1 MKYLKK
7 YWPILFFAAVSFV
20 YYWKVFLKGY
30 VPFPGDLMVGA
41 YLPWLE
47 NKWGY
52 PAGVYIK
59 NPLISD
65 IFSQF
70 YMWKSIIGEGWKNL
84 QIPLWNPYSYSG
96 YPLLANFHSGVFY
109 PLNILYIFFGDIWSW
124 NLLVIFPSI
133 ASALTM
139 YLFLRTIKLSKIGS
153 LIGGLIY
160 SYSGFAISWAQFVTA
175 DQAMIWMPLLF
186 IVLEKYIDTKRSYYL
201 YWLPILFFLLITSGH
216 FQIMVYISLLTIV
229 YFFWKWF
236 ETRDITLIYKLIF
249 PGLLT
254 IGIVCF
260 QLLPTFELTKLG
272 LRSVENYI
280 SGYNYGLLPLKY
292 LVTLIAPDYFG
303 NPATGNFFGAFNY
316 HEAIFYTGVFSVFT
330 FVMSMFLFREN
341 KYVRFFSIT
350 AVISFLFGFDTFLG
364 RAVYTYNVPGVSTSS
379 AGRVAVIFSMC
390 LAVLAA
396 IVVSNLQRINYKKVI
411 FSIGTVVGSY
421 LVIYYLA
428 KNTDNIL
435 NSVNTSSLLLAQK
448 RAITLRNLLL
458 PGALVFT
465 YSVLTLL
472 SKKWKI
478 FLWAVIVL
486 TCFEM
491 YRFGWKYIP
500 FVPQHIVYPDT
511 PVISFLKDK
520 SKTEVFRI
528 DRERAEI
535 MPPATWMQYRFM
547 SPSGYDPMA
556 IKEYADIYQR
566 KINGNLSGLVSR
578 YSELERYDS
587 EALGE
592 FNVKYLLAVKRDK
605 EGKLG
610 GFNINYN
617 IDQKMWKKVFESE
630 ATAVLENTNYKPRA
644 RYLDGSKGEISIS
657 SYEPNRIKI
666 SYTEG
671 NDKTLVLA
679 DTYYPGWKAT
689 ANGKPEQITKCEG
702 IFRCIKLNE
711 EKGEIIFTYKPES
724 FYDGLKISI
733 FSLVTTI
740 VCLLYFRKKK

>member
-7 YWPILFFAAVSFV
+7 YWPVLFFVAVSFI
-20 YYWKVFLKGY
+20 YYWKVFLKGF

-70 YMWKSIIGEGWKNL
+70 YMWKSLIGESWKNL

-109 PLNILYIFFGDIWSW
+109 PLNILYVFFGDIWGW

-133 ASALTM
+133 AAALTM
-139 YLFLRTIKLSKIGS
+139 YLYLRTIKINKIGS
-153 LIGGLIY
+153 LTGGLIY

-186 IVLEKYIDTKRSYYL
+186 IVFEKYFETKRSYYL
-201 YWLPILFFLLITSGH
+201 YWLPVLFFLLITSGH
-216 FQIMVYISLLTIV
+216 FQIMVYISLLSVI

-236 ETRDITLIYKLIF
+236 ETRDLSLIYKVAF
-249 PGLLT
+249 PAFLT

-260 QLLPTFELTKLG
+260 QLLPTFELTGLG

-280 SGYNYGLLPLKY
+280 SAYNFGLLPLKY

-330 FVMSMFLFREN
+330 FIISLFLFKAN
-341 KYVRFFSIT
+341 KYVRFFSLT

-364 RAVYTYNVPGVSTSS
+364 KAVYIYNVPGVSTSS
-379 AGRVAVIFSMC
+379 AGRIAVIFSMS
-390 LAVLAA
+390 LAVLGA
-396 IVVSNLQRINYKKVI
+396 IVISNLQKIDYKKI
-411 FSIGTVVGSY
+411 AFSVGLVVASY
-421 LVIYYLA
+421 LAIFYLA
-428 KNTDNIL
+428 KNNDFIL
-435 NSVNTSSLLLAQK
+435 NSFNASNLLLSQK
-448 RAITLRNLLL
+448 RAVTMRNLLL

-465 YSVLTLL
+465 YSALILL
-472 SKKWKI
+472 SRKWKYFVWMI
-478 FLWAVIVL
+478 IVL
-486 TCFEM
+486 TCLEM

-511 PVISFLKDK
+511 PAISFLKEK

-528 DRERAEI
+528 ERERAEI

-556 IKEYADIYQR
+556 IEEYADIYQR
-566 KINGNLSGLVSR
+566 KINGNISGQVSR

-587 EALGE
+587 EALGD

-605 EGKLG
+605 DGKLG
-610 GFNINYN
+610 GLNINYA
-617 IDQKMWKKVFESE
+617 IDQKRWKKVFESE
-630 ATAVLENTNYKPRA
+630 ATAVLENTSYKPRA
-644 RYLDGSKGEISIS
+644 RYINESKGEIKIL
-657 SYEPNRIKI
+657 SYKPNQVII
-666 SYTEG
+666 SYSGGKG
-671 NDKTLVLA
+671 NTLVLA
-679 DTYYPGWKAT
+679 DTFYPGWEVTVNQKLGT
-689 ANGKPEQITKCEG
+689 ITKCEG
-702 IFRCIKLNE
+702 IFRCVSLNDDN
-711 EKGEIIFTYKPES
+711 GEVVFTYKPSS
-724 FYDGLKISI
+724 FYIGLKISI
-733 FSLVTTI
+733 VSLLSTI
-740 VCLLYFRKKK
+740 ACLLYFRKKK